1 MVPPGAR
8 GSYGNRGTVMITT
21 KKKGA
26 RKVDVHAGDE
36 ISKRTAELHKAY
48 RQLTDGIQAQQKV
61 EILLDRVRQQ
71 NDLILNAAGDG
82 IYGLDVEGRMTFINP
97 AGARLIGWPAEE
109 LIGKP
114 QHAVLHHTHAD
125 GTPYPHEE
133 CPIQAALSDGAVHHV
148 DDEVLWRKDGTSFPV
163 EYVSTPIRNEA
174 GEVTGAVVVFKN
186 IAERKRTESELAEK
200 SVVLESTLENMSQ
213 GISVYDAELK
223 LVAFNRRFVELFRYP
238 PDFLYIG
245 KPYEDIARF
254 KARRGDYGPG
264 DVERHVRDRV
274 MIKRSGVVLRH
285 EFTLPSGTV
294 IAASRETMPDGGSVT
309 TFTDITRPK
318 RAEEALR
325 ANRRCLKERLA
336 ELQDAKQR
344 SEAQGKRLA
353 ALADDLAIARDEAE
367 AANLAKSEFL
377 ALMSHELRTPLNA
390 IIGFS
395 EIIKTEMFGPVGTA
409 RYRDYA
415 KDVHESGQHLLGLI
429 NDILDI
435 SKIEA
440 GKLELVEEDVDVTEV
455 INSCLRLVKEPA
467 AKGGVKLITEV
478 PDDLPAL
485 RFDERK
491 LKQILINLL
500 SNAVK
505 FTPAGGEVT
514 VKAWCKADAG
524 YVFQIIDTGIGIAL
538 EDIPKAL
545 SPFGQV
551 DSRLDRKYEGTGLG
565 LPLTKSLVEL
575 SAGSMDLQSEVGTG
589 TTVTV
594 RFPKERIVMP
604 EEARSLVDAS
614 LGGG

>member
-1 MVPPGAR
+1 M
-8 GSYGNRGTVMITT
+8 
-21 KKKGA
+21 
-26 RKVDVHAGDE
+26 
-36 ISKRTAELHKAY
+36 
-48 RQLTDGIQAQQKV
+48 DGIQAQQK
-61 EILLDRVRQQ
+61 IIDLLDCVKQQ

-82 IYGLDVEGRMTFINP
+82 IYGLDLEGRTTFINP
-97 AGARLIGWPAEE
+97 AGARLIGWPVEE

-114 QHAVLHHTHAD
+114 QHAILHHTRAD

-133 CPIQAALSDGAVHHV
+133 CPIHAAPSDGAVHQV
-148 DDEVLWRKDGTSFPV
+148 DDEVFWRKDGTSFPV
-163 EYVSTPIRNEA
+163 EYVSTPIRDQG

-186 IAERKRTESELAEK
+186 IAKRKRTESELAEK
-200 SVVLESTLENMSQ
+200 TVVLETTLENMSQ

-238 PDFLYIG
+238 PGFICIG

-264 DVERHVRDRV
+264 DVERHVRERV
-274 MIKRSGVVLRH
+274 ISKRTGELRRH
-285 EFTLPSGTV
+285 EFTLPDGTV

-325 ANRRCLKERLA
+325 ASRRCLKERLA

-344 SEAQGKRLA
+344 SEAQGKQLA
-353 ALADDLAIARDEAE
+353 ALADDLSIARDEAE
-367 AANLAKSEFL
+367 AANRAKSEFL
-377 ALMSHELRTPLNA
+377 TLMSHELRTPLNA

-395 EIIKTEMFGPVGTA
+395 EIIKGEMFGPVGTD

-415 KDVHESGQHLLGLI
+415 GDVHESGRHLLALI
-429 NDILDI
+429 NDILDL

-440 GKLELVEEDVDVTEV
+440 GKLELDESDVDVAEV
-455 INSCLRLVKEPA
+455 IHSCLRLVRERA
-467 AKGGVKLITEV
+467 GNGGVRLVTEI
-478 PDDLPAL
+478 PEDLPAL

-505 FTPAGGEVT
+505 FTPAGGTVT
-514 VKAWCKADAG
+514 VKAWFRADSG
-524 YVFQIIDTGIGIAL
+524 YVFQVIDTGIGIAI

-545 SPFGQV
+545 TSFGRI
-551 DSRLDRKYEGTGLG
+551 DSKLARKYEGTGLG

-575 SAGSMDLQSEVGTG
+575 SSGSMDLQSEVGIG

-594 RFPKERIVMP
+594 RFPKERIVVGA
-604 EEARSLVDAS
+604 ETRGLVDAT

>member
-1 MVPPGAR
+1 MNTAQNKD
-8 GSYGNRGTVMITT
+8 YGDGRE
-21 KKKGA
+21 
-26 RKVDVHAGDE
+26 RAGDE
-36 ISKRTAELHKAY
+36 LSQRLKKRTAELHKAY
-48 RQLTDGIQAQQKV
+48 RQLTEGIQAQQKV

-82 IYGLDVEGRMTFINP
+82 ICGLDIEGRMTFINP

-109 LIGKP
+109 LVGKP
-114 QHAVLHHTHAD
+114 QHAILHHTHAD
-125 GTPYPHEE
+125 GTPYPGDE
-133 CPIQAALSDGAVHHV
+133 CPIHATLSDGAVHHV

-163 EYVSTPIRNEA
+163 EYVSTPIRDED

-186 IAERKRTESELAEK
+186 IAERKRTEGELAEK
-200 SVVLESTLENMSQ
+200 SAVLETTLENMSQ
-213 GISVYDAELK
+213 GISVYDADLK

-238 PDFLYIG
+238 PGFLYIG

-264 DVERHVRDRV
+264 DVEQRVRDRV
-274 MIKRSGVVLRH
+274 MTKRSGKTGRH
-285 EFTLPSGTV
+285 EFTLPDGTV
-294 IAASRETMPDGGSVT
+294 IAASGETMPDGGFVT

-318 RAEEALR
+318 RVEEALR
-325 ANRRCLKERLA
+325 ASRRCLKERLA
-336 ELQDAKQR
+336 ELHDAKQR
-344 SEAQGKRLA
+344 SDTQGKELA
-353 ALADDLAIARDEAE
+353 ALADDLSIARDEAE
-367 AANLAKSEFL
+367 DANRAKSEFL

-395 EIIKTEMFGPVGTA
+395 EIIKGEMFGPVGTA
-409 RYRDYA
+409 KYRDYA
-415 KDVHESGQHLLGLI
+415 KDVHDSGQHLLGLI
-429 NDILDI
+429 NDILDL

-440 GKLELVEEDVDVTEV
+440 GKLELDEADIDVAKV
-455 INSCLRLVKEPA
+455 IHSCLRLVGEPA
-467 AKGGVKLITEV
+467 KNGGVRLVTEISEE
-478 PDDLPAL
+478 LPAL

-505 FTPAGGEVT
+505 FTPAGGTVT
-514 VKAWCKADAG
+514 IKAWFRVDSG
-524 YVFQIIDTGIGIAL
+524 YVFQIIDTGVGIAL

-551 DSRLDRKYEGTGLG
+551 DAKLARKYEGTGLG
-565 LPLTKSLVEL
+565 LPLTKSLVEM
-575 SAGSMDLQSEVGTG
+575 SSGSMDLQSEVGVG

-594 RFPKERIVMP
+594 RFPKERIVAL
-604 EEARSLVDAS
+604 EETHDLVHAT

>member
-1 MVPPGAR
+1 
-8 GSYGNRGTVMITT
+8 MITA
-21 KKKGA
+21 KNKGA
-26 RKVDVHAGDE
+26 RKVRVLTGDE
-36 ISKRTAELHKAY
+36 LSQRLKKRTAELHKAY

-114 QHAVLHHTHAD
+114 PHAVLHHTHAD

-163 EYVSTPIRNEA
+163 EYISTPIRDDD

-200 SVVLESTLENMSQ
+200 TVVLETTLENMSQ

-223 LVAFNRRFVELFRYP
+223 LVAFNRRFLELFRYP
-238 PDFLYIG
+238 PGFLYIG

-264 DVERHVRDRV
+264 DIEQQVRDRV
-274 MIKRSGVVLRH
+274 MAKRSGEALRH
-285 EFTLPSGTV
+285 EFTLPGGTV

-318 RAEEALR
+318 RVEEALR
-325 ANRRCLKERLA
+325 ASRRCLKERLV

-344 SEAQGKRLA
+344 SEVQGKELA
-353 ALADDLAIARDEAE
+353 ALADDLSIARDEAE
-367 AANLAKSEFL
+367 DANRAKSEFL

-409 RYRDYA
+409 KYRDYA
-415 KDVHESGQHLLGLI
+415 KDVHESGQHLLALI
-429 NDILDI
+429 NDILDL

-440 GKLELVEEDVDVTEV
+440 GKLELDEEDVDVVEV
-455 INSCLRLVKEPA
+455 IHSCLRLVRERA
-467 AKGGVKLITEV
+467 RNGGVRLVTKIPEE
-478 PDDLPAL
+478 LPAL

-505 FTPAGGEVT
+505 FTPAGGTVT
-514 VKAWCKADAG
+514 IKAWCKADAG
-524 YVFQIIDTGIGIAL
+524 YVFQITDTGIGIAL

-545 SPFGQV
+545 TSFGQI
-551 DSRLDRKYEGTGLG
+551 DSKLARKYDGTGLG
-565 LPLTKSLVEL
+565 LPLTKSLVEM
-575 SAGSMDLQSEVGTG
+575 SSGSMDLQSEVGVG

-594 RFPKERIVMP
+594 RFPKERIVAP
-604 EEARSLVDAS
+604 EETRDLVHAT